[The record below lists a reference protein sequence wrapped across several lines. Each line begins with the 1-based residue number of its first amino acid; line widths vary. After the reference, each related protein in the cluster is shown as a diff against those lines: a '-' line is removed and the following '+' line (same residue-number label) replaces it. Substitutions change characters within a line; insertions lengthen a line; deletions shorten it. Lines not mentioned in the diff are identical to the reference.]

1 MSTSPAKATERN
13 RDELDGH
20 VCVPPANHTCDGQQG
35 AGINHHA
42 RKAHA
47 RQQCATVPNI
57 LGTTQPGVAQSA
69 TESSASFGASAG
81 EPPTVR
87 RSALTA
93 SGRARKATADGC
105 VDFTPPDNG
114 RGEARAVGFRC
125 SGAYAMILLCKLL
138 LGSCLCGVLATRG
151 QAQDG
156 QGQAGLHHHPPQDQ
170 LLHEKFYSTWRMPD
184 NPSASCCNDADCY
197 PAEIKYVD
205 GNIYAKRREDG
216 KYIPIPPEKVERN
229 RDNPDGRNHLCAPP
243 PNVFHQ
249 SDTVF
254 CFALGGAT

>member
-1 MSTSPAKATERN
+1 MSTSPAKEIERN

-20 VCVPPANHTCDGQQG
+20 AGAPPANHTCDGQQG
-35 AGINHHA
+35 AGINHYA
-42 RKAHA
+42 RKGHR
-47 RQQCATVPNI
+47 RQKCATVPNI
-57 LGTTQPGVAQSA
+57 PGTAQPGVARSA
-69 TESSASFGASAG
+69 TESLASYGTTAG
-81 EPPTVR
+81 EPPSVR

-93 SGRARKATADGC
+93 SRHASKATADGW

-114 RGEARAVGFRC
+114 RGETRAVVLRR
-125 SGAYAMILLCKLL
+125 SGAYAMTLLCKLL
-138 LGSCLCGVLATRG
+138 LGSCLCGALVTRG

-156 QGQAGLHHHPPQDQ
+156 QSQAGLHRHPPQDQ

-197 PAEIKYVD
+197 PAEIRYVD

-243 PNVFHQ
+243 PNAFHQ